1 MRKKLH
7 LMVVDDEPT
16 IREVC
21 VDLLRSEGYSVVTAN
36 NGREAVE
43 MLTDRPADLVLM
55 DATMPGIDGIAACRL
70 LKSNART
77 RHIPIVIMSA
87 AGTTIARL
95 AAVQGMIVAFLPKP
109 FDLDQLLDT
118 VKQFAG

>member
-1 MRKKLH
+1 
-7 LMVVDDEPT
+7 MVVDDEPT

-21 VDLLRSEGYSVVTAN
+21 VDILSSEGYSVATAN

-70 LKSNART
+70 LKLDART

-87 AGTTIARL
+87 AGNTVTRL

-109 FDLDQLLDT
+109 FDLDQLLAT